1 MLAAWGIAIDDD
13 DDDDDD
19 VYGDV
24 ISNRSLN
31 HIKRAHEPR
40 VTNIIFSQAR

>member
-1 MLAAWGIAIDDD
+1 MLAAWGVAIDDD
-13 DDDDDD
+13 DDDDDI
-19 VYGDV
+19 YGDV

-31 HIKRAHEPR
+31 HIKCEHEPR